1 MMDLSEIWGA
11 SDKPDPKAMKETL
24 NDKAWTRHYLDE
36 VINKG
41 MNAVFDGW
49 IGKRIMLVL
58 DCSPFELADIASCNY
73 DAFTLERAKEL
84 AVKVNKYRAI
94 SV

>member
-1 MMDLSEIWGA
+1 MNLGEIWGA
-11 SDKPDPKAMKETL
+11 TDKPKPEPMKDDEQG
-24 NDKAWTRHYLDE
+24 KAWTRHYIDE

-41 MNAVFDGW
+41 MNATFDGW